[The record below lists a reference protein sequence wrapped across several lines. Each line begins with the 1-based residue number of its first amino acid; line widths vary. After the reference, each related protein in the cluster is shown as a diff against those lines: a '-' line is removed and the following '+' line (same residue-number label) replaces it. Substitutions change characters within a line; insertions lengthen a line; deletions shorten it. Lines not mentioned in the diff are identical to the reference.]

1 MATTSAPIHTQVTEG
16 PGNAAHRPKIL
27 LVDDKPE
34 NLIALERLL
43 MDLDVEVFKA
53 NSGNEAL
60 KAALHHDFALA
71 LLDIQMP
78 GMDGYELAQI
88 LRGEERTAKL
98 PFIFISAIY
107 KDHINIFK
115 GYEKGAFSYI
125 TKPFEPEILL
135 NKVRFFIEKHQ
146 QEQALKDT
154 HDILEK
160 RVRARTAE
168 LERSNAEL
176 EQFAYV
182 ASHDLQEPL
191 RMVTS
196 YVQLLKRNYGD
207 KLDGTAN
214 EFIDF
219 SVDGATRM
227 KQLIDDLLTY
237 SRASRPEGPSEV
249 DINRVVATVRKN
261 LEASIRETDAL
272 ITTDPLPTINAYRTG
287 MTQLL
292 QNLLSNAIKFRAA
305 DRRPIIHIAVEE
317 HADHWVFAVQDNGIG
332 IEQQYAEK
340 VFVIFKRLHS
350 RAEYP
355 GTGIGL
361 AVARKI
367 VHRLGGRVW
376 FSSEVGKGTTF
387 YFTVLKHL
395 P

>member
-1 MATTSAPIHTQVTEG
+1 MSPTTTIPIKTTERSK
-16 PGNAAHRPKIL
+16 AHHRPKIL

-43 MDLDVEVFKA
+43 GDLEADLFKA
-53 NSGNEAL
+53 TSGNDAL
-60 KAALHHDFALA
+60 KMALHHEFALA

-88 LRGEERTAKL
+88 LRGEERTAHM

-135 NKVRFFIEKHQ
+135 NKVRFFIEKYQ
-146 QEQALKDT
+146 QEQVLKDT
-154 HDILEK
+154 HAILEK

-196 YVQLLKRNYGD
+196 YVQLLKRKYTGA
-207 KLDGTAN
+207 LDAEAN
-214 EFIDF
+214 EYIDF
-219 SVDGATRM
+219 AVDGATRM

-237 SRASRPEGPSEV
+237 SRASRPDRSTELEMDRILALV
-249 DINRVVATVRKN
+249 QQN
-261 LEASIRETDAL
+261 LKTAIQETNAA
-272 ITTDPLPTINAYRTG
+272 ITSDPLPVIVAERTS
-287 MTQLL
+287 MLQLM
-292 QNLLSNAIKFRAA
+292 QNLISNAIKFHAP
-305 DRRPIIHIAVEE
+305 DRRPIIHVGVDESEE
-317 HADHWVFAVQDNGIG
+317 QWTFFVKDNGIG
-332 IEQQYAEK
+332 IEEQYADK
-340 VFVIFKRLHS
+340 VFVIFKRLNS
-350 RAEYP
+350 RTEYP

-367 VHRLGGRVW
+367 VHRLGGRIW
-376 FSSEVGKGTTF
+376 FSSTPGTGTTF
-387 YFTVLKHL
+387 YFTVPK
-395 P
+395 PTV